1 MVPSEKLMYILLPRG
16 KFSWSATAVVS
27 AVSEVWILCIM
38 DLSRNELSVCKGV
51 IHLQGRLHVVI
62 NMLEMSSFELISSH
76 EQHRSYKC
84 VANSNQMELHLRP
97 LPNWANH

>member
-1 MVPSEKLMYILLPRG
+1 MVPTENLMCILIPRG
-16 KFSWSATAVVS
+16 RFSWSATAVVS
-27 AVSEVWILCIM
+27 AVSGVWILCIM
-38 DLSRNELSVCKGV
+38 NLSRNEFSVCKGV

-62 NMLEMSSFELISSH
+62 NMLEMSSYELISSH

-84 VANSNQMELHLRP
+84 VANSNQVKLYVRP